1 MLLSQSQIQQLYP
14 QAESLVRHTRVGRT
28 SHVSFNL
35 TSFIFNR
42 NFSRVSRGP
51 EAGAYYHKFFL
62 RDKPHH
68 AAQMFCKNAR
78 SKLAMAS
85 TTSVDIERAQ
95 QPPLKQAEDTSSA
108 GVANAL
114 EHPQQLGRQAPLPSQ
129 VQPPLPSS
137 ALLSAPAFQKL
148 GFKERYEEQHSD
160 QKQKQNNEID
170 LKSSLT
176 PFASGGNSLQLLE
189 RQLQILQIEQTN
201 RLMLEQAMSLQRQ
214 RQWQQGSSDA
224 ATSVAQLEQQQQ
236 LAQLQKSSKAVQF
249 LQMRHFMQM
258 QNRNQQARKPTKRG
272 ASAA

>member
-1 MLLSQSQIQQLYP
+1 MGNSWGSRLLS
-14 QAESLVRHTRVGRT
+14 RRRC
-28 SHVSFNL
+28 
-35 TSFIFNR
+35 NR
-42 NFSRVSRGP
+42 PFP
-51 EAGAYYHKFFL
+51 
-62 RDKPHH
+62 
-68 AAQMFCKNAR
+68 
-78 SKLAMAS
+78 
-85 TTSVDIERAQ
+85 T
-95 QPPLKQAEDTSSA
+95 
-108 GVANAL
+108 
-114 EHPQQLGRQAPLPSQ
+114 
-129 VQPPLPSS
+129 S

-201 RLMLEQAMSLQRQ
+201 RLMLEQVMSLQRQ

-249 LQMRHFMQM
+249 L
-258 QNRNQQARKPTKRG
+258 
-272 ASAA
+272 

>member
-1 MLLSQSQIQQLYP
+1 M
-14 QAESLVRHTRVGRT
+14 T
-28 SHVSFNL
+28 
-35 TSFIFNR
+35 
-42 NFSRVSRGP
+42 
-51 EAGAYYHKFFL
+51 
-62 RDKPHH
+62 
-68 AAQMFCKNAR
+68 
-78 SKLAMAS
+78 S

-114 EHPQQLGRQAPLPSQ
+114 EHPQQQRRQAPLPSQ
-129 VQPPLPSS
+129 VPSPLPSS

-148 GFKERYEEQHSD
+148 GFKEHYKEQHSD
-160 QKQKQNNEID
+160 QKQKQNNEIE
-170 LKSSLT
+170 LKSGLT

-201 RLMLEQAMSLQRQ
+201 RLMLEQVMSLQRQ

-224 ATSVAQLEQQQQ
+224 ATSVAQLEQQQ
-236 LAQLQKSSKAVQF
+236 LPQLQKSSKAVQF